1 MTSIMSIIIG
11 TTTAFMT
18 MDLVLYQAL
27 ISGNYETITSLFL
40 PTTVALSTI
49 LLMALMMMFRRE
61 YRRSIRKKLQD
72 DSTAESLSKSKF
84 HNLVNDLTNDLKST
98 RSDEEIM

>member
-18 MDLVLYQAL
+18 MDLVLCQGL

-40 PTTVALSTI
+40 PTIVALSTI
-49 LLMALMMMFRRE
+49 LLMASMMMFRRE
-61 YRRSIRKKLQD
+61 YRRSVRKKLQD
-72 DSTAESLSKSKF
+72 DCTAESLSKSKF
-84 HNLVNDLTNDLKST
+84 HNLVNDLKST
-98 RSDEEIM
+98 RSDEEMM